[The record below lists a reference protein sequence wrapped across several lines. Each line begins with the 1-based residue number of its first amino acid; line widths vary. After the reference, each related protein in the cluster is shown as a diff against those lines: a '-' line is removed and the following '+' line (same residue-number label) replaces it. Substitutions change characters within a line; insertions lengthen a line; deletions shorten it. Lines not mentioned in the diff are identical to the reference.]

1 MAYDKAR
8 EQLVGDAAAV
18 FNGELIEL
26 IDSIRRDKEQ
36 TIDHESLDTVLR
48 AEWEGDAAG
57 EREGHGQDFQSYLEA
72 HRDRIEALGHLLQ
85 PAAPPPE
92 LTYAMIREVCRQ
104 AEERQTPSLGPI
116 AGVAG
121 LRPARR
127 IQAAGAPAS
136 ELDGPRGLDPPRL
149 RH

>member
-48 AEWEGDAAG
+48 AEWEGDAHENAKAMV
-57 EREGHGQDFQSYLEA
+57 QDFRSLSGSPTA
-72 HRDRIEALGHLLQ
+72 TRSKPSPSSTASRT
-85 PAAPPPE
+85 AA
-92 LTYAMIREVCRQ
+92 
-104 AEERQTPSLGPI
+104 
-116 AGVAG
+116 
-121 LRPARR
+121 AR
-127 IQAAGAPAS
+127 
-136 ELDGPRGLDPPRL
+136 
-149 RH
+149 